1 MNTVQFNYAID
12 FYCNI
17 TKHSRF
23 FYQEKSKA
31 MNDAIMKKIDSIT
44 DTLKQNELN
53 GLDRILKFRDELY
66 TLLKPATLT
75 ITNVGAY
82 NEFVNVK
89 HGNYPTDYQTF
100 AALTLTINGNTTYA
114 KDNMDYNNRG
124 PMLDCS
130 FRRPNNKKPYM
141 LEDATGLKIYLG
153 DGTISN
159 ATLDYIK
166 KPATFNMSVEE
177 NLIDAGTGV
186 LAFTTTYIAT
196 EVSEYNSIQ
205 YQIGDEFT
213 TNGVLSDLTSGQV
226 IKKSLTTT
234 TDLPEK
240 CHDELAKMA
249 AEILLG
255 VTGDF
260 NESAFAEKETK

>member
-1 MNTVQFNYAID
+1 MNTVQFGYAID
-12 FYCNI
+12 MYCNV

-44 DTLKQNELN
+44 DTAKQNELN
-53 GLDRILKFRDELY
+53 GLDRIQKFRDELY
-66 TLLKPATLT
+66 TLLKPYTLT

-89 HGNYPTDYQTF
+89 HANYPTDYQTY
-100 AALTLTINGNTTYA
+100 AATTFTINGITTYGR
-114 KDNMDYNNRG
+114 DRMDYNNRG

-130 FRRPNNKKPYM
+130 FRKPNNNKPYV

-153 DGTISN
+153 DGTISS

-166 KPATFNMSVEE
+166 IPATFNMGVEE
-177 NLIDAGTGV
+177 DLINYGAGV
-186 LAFTTTYIAT
+186 LTINTDYIAT
-196 EVSEYNSIQ
+196 EVSVYNSIQ
-205 YQIGDEFT
+205 YQIGDEFA
-213 TNGVLSDLTSGQV
+213 TNGVLQDLTSGQV
-226 IKKSLTTT
+226 ILKSKTTT

-240 CHDELAKMA
+240 CHDELAKIA

-255 VTGDF
+255 VTGAFD
-260 NESAFAEKETK
+260 NSAFADKESK